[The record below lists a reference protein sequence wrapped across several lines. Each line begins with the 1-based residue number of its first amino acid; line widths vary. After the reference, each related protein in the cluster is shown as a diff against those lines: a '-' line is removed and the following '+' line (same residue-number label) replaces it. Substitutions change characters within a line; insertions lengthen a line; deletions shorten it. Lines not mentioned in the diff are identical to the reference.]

1 MITYTYYFTVF
12 FIYIQ
17 LIRLKFLQKK
27 KKKYF
32 GKVDNFLISAH
43 CIFIHFITSCLIDGS
58 IIGINLF
65 VVKNNA
71 INHSKT
77 LRLKV
82 TYQKMFILVLITL
95 LNSAN

>member
-1 MITYTYYFTVF
+1 MITYTYHFTLF

-17 LIRLKFLQKK
+17 LIRIKFLQK

-32 GKVDNFLISAH
+32 GKVDNFLTSAH
-43 CIFIHFITSCLIDGS
+43 CIFIHFIASCLIDES

-65 VVKNNA
+65 VVKNNT
-71 INHSKT
+71 INLSKT

>member
-27 KKKYF
+27 KKYF

-43 CIFIHFITSCLIDGS
+43 CIFIHFIASCLIDGS

-82 TYQKMFILVLITL
+82 THQKMFILVLITL

>member
-17 LIRLKFLQKK
+17 LIRLKFLH

-32 GKVDNFLISAH
+32 GKVDNFLTSAQ
-43 CIFIHFITSCLIDGS
+43 CIFIHVIASYLIDGS

-65 VVKNNA
+65 VVKNNT

-77 LRLKV
+77 PRLKV
-82 TYQKMFILVLITL
+82 AYKNMFI
-95 LNSAN
+95 

>member
-17 LIRLKFLQKK
+17 LIRLRFLQKK

-32 GKVDNFLISAH
+32 GKVDNFLISAY
-43 CIFIHFITSCLIDGS
+43 CIFIHFIASCLIDGS

-65 VVKNNA
+65 VIKNNA